1 MPFTCNYE
9 RTFKSMTHTSSA
21 DGSIKINPITG
32 RDLLLLF
39 VVLVAATVVRF
50 AHPDAIDYRQDQA
63 DLAMLAQDMVEGKG
77 IPLVGIPSSSRLPN
91 SPVTVYALL
100 PAYIISSDPVF
111 VTMYVALLNVIATG
125 LLWMI
130 AHRYFNPT
138 VALVAGLAFA
148 LNPWAVGFSRS
159 IWAQDYVPPFLIL
172 GVLLGLYGFLE
183 GKRIG
188 QILSLPIL
196 LFAVQIHIAAW
207 ALMPMYLWLVWVGR
221 KRFSR
226 GAIIAT
232 IVLSALVMLP
242 FGLGML
248 QTFTNNVAPAEGVQ
262 VLRRELNVRGLVKPY
277 GQIAWLITGLGTEQ
291 YGAREVAEELVQ
303 AVFGSLPLVTW
314 LLLGALLPIGV
325 VVLWWRW
332 PRSLSIFT
340 LLWAFLPLLVFSIPI
355 LDVFPFYFIGSI
367 AALMI
372 LIGLGADWVFDW
384 LRKYQPVRYALIGML
399 GFVFVTQAIW
409 SLRMIDFVTANYTP
423 GQFGSSTPIK
433 YMNAVRDELQPYRD
447 VVVVS
452 SGEWVDLTASGS
464 RIWAALLREELDC
477 VRDVTLNRNFAV
489 FPAGSFAA
497 VFAPNT
503 PATPAFDPLYR
514 EGEPTLID
522 LRPGEGEYSIYNLQT
537 APNYPE
543 NTIIQP
549 INPVAFANG
558 VSLTGYELRDD
569 LLLLEWSLPGVT
581 KIEYRYRI
589 SFTDSAGNMLSEV
602 KSEFWSSVNWC
613 EGDRLL
619 SWNPITLPEGTTTIQ
634 IEMGVRGDDA
644 ALDVVDSDGRSW
656 AEIPVE
662 PA

>member
-1 MPFTCNYE
+1 
-9 RTFKSMTHTSSA
+9 MTLTPSA
-21 DGSIKINPITG
+21 DGSIKVNPITG
-32 RDLLLLF
+32 RDLLLLLI
-39 VVLVAATVVRF
+39 VLVAATVVRF

-63 DLAMLAQDMVEGKG
+63 DLAMLAEDMVEGKS

-111 VTMYVALLNVIATG
+111 VTMYVALLNVIAAG

-130 AHRYFNPT
+130 GHRYFNPT

-221 KRFSR
+221 KQFSR

-232 IVLSALVMLP
+232 IALSALVMLP

-262 VLRRELNVRGLVKPY
+262 ALRRELNVRGLIKPY
-277 GQIAWLITGLGTEQ
+277 GQMAWLITGLGTEQ
-291 YGAREVAEELVQ
+291 YGAREVAEELIQ
-303 AVFGSLPLVTW
+303 AVFGTLPLVTW
-314 LLLGALLPIGV
+314 LLLGVLMFVGI
-325 VVLWWRW
+325 VVLWRRW
-332 PRSLSIFT
+332 ARALSVFV
-340 LLWAFLPLLVFSIPI
+340 LLWAFLALAIFSIPI

-367 AALMI
+367 PALMI
-372 LIGLGADWVFDW
+372 LIGVGADWAITW
-384 LRKYQPVRYALIGML
+384 LRKYQPVRYALIGAL
-399 GFVFVTQAIW
+399 GFIFVTQAVW
-409 SLRMIDFVTANYTP
+409 SLKMIDFVTANYTP

-433 YMNAVRDELQPYRD
+433 YMNTVRDALKPYRD
-447 VVVVS
+447 VVVIS

-464 RIWAALLREELDC
+464 RIWAAMLREELDC
-477 VRDVTLNRNFAV
+477 VRDVTLNRNFVV
-489 FPAGSFAA
+489 FPVGEFAA

-503 PATPAFDPLYR
+503 PSSEVLDPIYQS
-514 EGEPTLID
+514 GEPTVIG
-522 LRPGEGEYSIYNLQT
+522 LRPGEGEYSIYDFT
-537 APNYPE
+537 GTPDYPA
-543 NTIIQP
+543 NTNIQP
-549 INPVAFANG
+549 ITPTVFSNG
-558 VSLTGYELRDD
+558 VSLTGYERRDD
-569 LLLLEWSLPGVT
+569 LLLLEWVLPSVT
-581 KIEYRYRI
+581 KTEYRYRI
-589 SFTDSAGNMLSEV
+589 FFTDADGNTLGEV
-602 KSEFWSSVNWC
+602 RSEFWSSVNWC

-619 SWNPITLPEGTTTIQ
+619 SWNPITLPEGTTTIR
-634 IEMGVRGDDA
+634 IEMGVRGDENTLA
-644 ALDVVDSDGRSW
+644 VSESEGQNW

-662 PA
+662 PT